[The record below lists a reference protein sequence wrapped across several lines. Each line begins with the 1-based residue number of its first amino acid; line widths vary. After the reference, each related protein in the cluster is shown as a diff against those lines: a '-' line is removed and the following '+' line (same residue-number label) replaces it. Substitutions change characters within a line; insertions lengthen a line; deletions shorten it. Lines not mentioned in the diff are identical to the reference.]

1 MQYTHTQ
8 MHRLQSYNHACF
20 FKKTQVDLTANQTC
34 YLQSGYASP
43 LAPAMHQSWSFSMLD
58 YLYVCVMGLEP
69 SPLGVE
75 YMYTCALFSSRRLVG
90 N

>member
-1 MQYTHTQ
+1 
-8 MHRLQSYNHACF
+8 
-20 FKKTQVDLTANQTC
+20 
-34 YLQSGYASP
+34 
-43 LAPAMHQSWSFSMLD
+43 MLD